1 MPENRLSSNILL
13 IFLWLFLVT
22 TALLCRPLMPIDET
36 RYVSVAWEMWQSK
49 SFLVPHLSGVPYSHK
64 PPLFFYLIHLGWFI
78 FGVNEW
84 SARLT
89 GPFFGLLN
97 LFLAAHLARR
107 LWPTERQISRLA
119 PFVLLAMPLWTV
131 MTTLTMFDLLL
142 TFFTLLG
149 AEGFLLAGRG
159 KRLTGWGLVAIAIGG
174 GLLAKGPVVLLA
186 IVPLGLLAPWWGKD
200 NATRSWHWYAG
211 LLTSS
216 LIGVTIAL
224 VWAIPAAKAGGPEYA
239 QAILWGQTAGRVV
252 KSFAHCRPF
261 WWYLPI
267 IPVVTLPW
275 AVQLLLRP
283 RLLAVKLDM
292 GTRFCLSWSIPT
304 FLLLSLVSGKQI
316 HYLIPL
322 LPPAAL
328 LITKLMVSD
337 KQPLSTI
344 PLRTMAL
351 LYIIAGIGLVVL
363 PQVMN
368 HTEDMS
374 NIKNLPIFWSIL
386 FILGGI
392 IFFLQQPKDH
402 AATVVGSCI
411 AMVVFISL
419 IHLGPFHQLA
429 PIYDLSPMAARISE
443 QQQQGKKIAI
453 YPAKYSNQFQFP
465 GRLSHVLFAIDD
477 LRELKSWLKKYPDA
491 LVVMISKKPLPSPAA
506 EKPEFSYP
514 FRGRQSSLWKT
525 KTLLSV
531 LENPNS

>member
-1 MPENRLSSNILL
+1 MPENQLNSNILL

-107 LWPTERQISRLA
+107 LWPTERQISRIA

-216 LIGVTIAL
+216 
-224 VWAIPAAKAGGPEYA
+224 
-239 QAILWGQTAGRVV
+239 
-252 KSFAHCRPF
+252 
-261 WWYLPI
+261 
-267 IPVVTLPW
+267 
-275 AVQLLLRP
+275 
-283 RLLAVKLDM
+283 
-292 GTRFCLSWSIPT
+292 
-304 FLLLSLVSGKQI
+304 
-316 HYLIPL
+316 
-322 LPPAAL
+322 
-328 LITKLMVSD
+328 
-337 KQPLSTI
+337 
-344 PLRTMAL
+344 
-351 LYIIAGIGLVVL
+351 
-363 PQVMN
+363 
-368 HTEDMS
+368 
-374 NIKNLPIFWSIL
+374 
-386 FILGGI
+386 
-392 IFFLQQPKDH
+392 
-402 AATVVGSCI
+402 
-411 AMVVFISL
+411 
-419 IHLGPFHQLA
+419 
-429 PIYDLSPMAARISE
+429 
-443 QQQQGKKIAI
+443 
-453 YPAKYSNQFQFP
+453 
-465 GRLSHVLFAIDD
+465 
-477 LRELKSWLKKYPDA
+477 
-491 LVVMISKKPLPSPAA
+491 
-506 EKPEFSYP
+506 
-514 FRGRQSSLWKT
+514 
-525 KTLLSV
+525 
-531 LENPNS
+531 